1 MYFFCPGTLHMY
13 VHIYKAKSGESRI
26 IIGPTTFVENGQRA
40 GDVYLDSGK
49 QSKIT
54 IKPFSGGR
62 WVWLFVASS
71 QFWSILFNA
80 DIRSLSLRRVRLPY
94 LTAAPYLVEPFFFTL
109 RADQLQV
116 ERPSLP
122 RPLDR
127 EHVSSSMR

>member
-1 MYFFCPGTLHMY
+1 MYFFLPGYTAYVYMYTAY

-94 LTAAPYLVEPFFFTL
+94 LTAAPYLVEPFFL
-109 RADQLQV
+109 LC
-116 ERPSLP
+116 ERTSC
-122 RPLDR
+122 RSSAPLCPAP
-127 EHVSSSMR
+127 